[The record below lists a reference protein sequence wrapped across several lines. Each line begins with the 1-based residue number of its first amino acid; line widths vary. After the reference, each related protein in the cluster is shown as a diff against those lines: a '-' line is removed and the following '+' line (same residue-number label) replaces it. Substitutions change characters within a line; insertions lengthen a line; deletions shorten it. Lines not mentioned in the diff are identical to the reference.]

1 MIYSNIDS
9 HLREPM
15 KFIDRHRLEINRELS
30 DLDRFAL
37 KFITILE
44 KHTTYV
50 IVSGYVSILLGRSA

>member
-1 MIYSNIDS
+1 
-9 HLREPM
+9 M